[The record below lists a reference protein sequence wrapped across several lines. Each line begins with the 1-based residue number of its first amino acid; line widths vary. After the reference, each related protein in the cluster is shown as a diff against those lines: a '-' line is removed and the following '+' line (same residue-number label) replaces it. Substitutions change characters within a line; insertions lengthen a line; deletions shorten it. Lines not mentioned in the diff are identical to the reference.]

1 MRPTHRRIIA
11 TEEVLLREQ
20 GIHSLPQVP
29 QPGVLFQA
37 DEPAEHL
44 VLKASE
50 AYFRESQQAV
60 GNRDSS

>member
-1 MRPTHRRIIA
+1 M
-11 TEEVLLREQ
+11 EEVLLREQ